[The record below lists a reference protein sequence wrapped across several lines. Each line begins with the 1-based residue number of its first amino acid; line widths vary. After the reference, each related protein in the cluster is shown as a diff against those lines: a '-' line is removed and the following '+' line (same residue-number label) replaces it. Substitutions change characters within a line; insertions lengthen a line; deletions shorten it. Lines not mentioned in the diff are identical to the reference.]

1 MKPNPNLIKNPL
13 NFKNKP
19 VENKL
24 SSFQPEPSYVPD
36 QTPVKS
42 VIIVNKPVVRINA
55 EAENKQYTRLQD
67 LKDMVWL
74 ETAELDA

>member
-19 VENKL
+19 AENKL
-24 SSFQPEPSYVPD
+24 SSFQPEPSYIPD

-55 EAENKQYTRLQD
+55 EAENKQYTRL
-67 LKDMVWL
+67 
-74 ETAELDA
+74 